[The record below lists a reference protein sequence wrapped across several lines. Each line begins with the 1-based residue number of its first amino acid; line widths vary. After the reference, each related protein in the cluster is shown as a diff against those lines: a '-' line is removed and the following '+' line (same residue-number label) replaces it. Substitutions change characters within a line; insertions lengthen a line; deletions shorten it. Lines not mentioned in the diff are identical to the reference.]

1 MHTYIIEAQHG
12 AGKKFAPMDK
22 ESYRVRIDAADRVK
36 ALQREADAYRA
47 MGGRHKYRR
56 FRYRKYAPKTGSH
69 R

>member
-1 MHTYIIEAQHG
+1 
-12 AGKKFAPMDK
+12 MDK
-22 ESYRVRIDAADRVK
+22 ESYRVCIDAADRVK